1 MTSVDT
7 DVSSY
12 TISEFMAIIEV
23 NDIDPEEIVKNTTEL
38 INKFKVSNPQLSVF
52 FMDVQ
57 SQLLQYSQGLL
68 AEKIL
73 DQ

>member
-12 TISEFMAIIEV
+12 TISELMAIIEV
-23 NDIDPEEIVKNTTEL
+23 NDIDPEEIVEKTDVL

-52 FMDVQ
+52 FYGSSKSTFTV
-57 SQLLQYSQGLL
+57 
-68 AEKIL
+68 
-73 DQ
+73 